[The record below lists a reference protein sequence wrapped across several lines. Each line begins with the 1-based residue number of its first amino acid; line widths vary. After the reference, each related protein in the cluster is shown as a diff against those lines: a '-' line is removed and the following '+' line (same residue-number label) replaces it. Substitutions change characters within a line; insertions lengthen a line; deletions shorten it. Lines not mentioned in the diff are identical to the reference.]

1 MKEGHRACNMESTKH
16 QGLGTRHQ
24 RNDEGTRRHGDAG
37 IELRILDLALQ
48 QMTAKRNEQIKPY
61 ALCPEPCASL
71 AER

>member
-1 MKEGHRACNMESTKH
+1 MESTKH

-48 QMTAKRNEQIKPY
+48 QMTAKRNEQIM
-61 ALCPEPCASL
+61 PCALSL
-71 AER
+71 VPRLLNADRCRLNKAG